1 MKNIFKKLGVLMFF
15 ATSAVSV
22 HATENYPT
30 NSISML
36 VGFAPG
42 GPTDQAAR
50 IIADAMSHDLN
61 QTVIVENK
69 PGANSTLSIKALKSA
84 KSDGYT
90 ILLASNGVLT
100 VAEARYNK
108 LPFDVQKDLMPIGL
122 VAGYSHVLVV
132 PADSKYL
139 DVQSIIKNA
148 DKDLPSISSV
158 GNVDEL
164 TIALF
169 RKLTGKTLNVIPY
182 RGQSAV
188 IGDLVSDRVNMAFLA
203 PNVAKPLVES
213 GKLKAIAVSG
223 LNRVSAMPDVPTMQ
237 EAGVDGFNVEI
248 WNALVVNAGTNEDVR
263 NKLSATL
270 RRSLSQESVKNRLA
284 DSGFVAYAGMPEDL
298 TKKIEVEGAMWK
310 KLVKDENLPVLEF

>member
-30 NSISML
+30 NSITML

-42 GPTDQAAR
+42 GPTDQVAR